1 MKRAAPKRSQTADAP
16 GILQNARDA
25 FISSGSSLE
34 PGRICMI
41 SMYSQIALSRPQP
54 VSDARVAL

>member
-1 MKRAAPKRSQTADAP
+1 MRRGTAVSAQDFGA

-25 FISSGSSLE
+25 FISNGSSLE

-41 SMYSQIALSRPQP
+41 SMYSQIAPSRPMF
-54 VSDARVAL
+54 ALDTWSRR

>member
-1 MKRAAPKRSQTADAP
+1 LQDFGA

-34 PGRICMI
+34 PGRF
-41 SMYSQIALSRPQP
+41 A
-54 VSDARVAL
+54 